1 VEVVSKVCQYGMVL
15 SQEEMVLLNGRIDL
29 ENLEKL
35 THEGCDFKRI
45 AVMSVLVKATGICSF
60 VLQLMSGYCA
70 RL

>member
-15 SQEEMVLLNGRIDL
+15 SQEEMVLLNCIIDL

-35 THEGCDFKRI
+35 AHEGCDVKRI
-45 AVMSVLVKATGICSF
+45 AVMSVLVKAIGICSF

-70 RL
+70 CL